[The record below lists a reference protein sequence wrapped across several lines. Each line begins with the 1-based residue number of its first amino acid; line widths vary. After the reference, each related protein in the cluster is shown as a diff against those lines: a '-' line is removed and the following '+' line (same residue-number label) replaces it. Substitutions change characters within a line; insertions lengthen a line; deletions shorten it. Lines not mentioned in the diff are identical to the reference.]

1 MINMEQISRLIREA
15 LELHIERNELLKDS
29 IYSQFASS
37 DEKMMEELQEI
48 YTKTLL
54 KNMTNMLIDKGEGR
68 FSNRTTK
75 GGFK

>member
-1 MINMEQISRLIREA
+1 MESISAKIKEA
-15 LELHIERNELLKDS
+15 LELHVARNELLKDS

-54 KNMTNMLIDKGEGR
+54 KNMIQQQSL
-68 FSNRTTK
+68 
-75 GGFK
+75 

>member
-1 MINMEQISRLIREA
+1 MEQISRLIKEA

-29 IYSQFASS
+29 IYAEFASS

-54 KNMTNMLIDKGEGR
+54 KNMTDMLIDKGKGR

-75 GGFK
+75 VGFK

>member
-1 MINMEQISRLIREA
+1 MESISAKIKEA
-15 LELHIERNELLKDS
+15 LELHVARNELLKDS

-54 KNMTNMLIDKGEGR
+54 KNMTDMLIDKGEGR

-75 GGFK
+75 VGFK

>member
-1 MINMEQISRLIREA
+1 MEQISRLIKEA

-29 IYSQFASS
+29 IYAEFASS
-37 DEKMMEELQEI
+37 DERMMEELQEI

-54 KNMTNMLIDKGEGR
+54 KNMTDMLIDKGKGR

-75 GGFK
+75 VGFK

>member
-1 MINMEQISRLIREA
+1 MINMEGISAKIKEA

-29 IYSQFASS
+29 MYSQFASS

-54 KNMTNMLIDKGEGR
+54 KNMTDMLVDKGEGR
-68 FSNRTTK
+68 FDARTTK
-75 GGFK
+75 GGFR

>member
-1 MINMEQISRLIREA
+1 MEGISAKIKEA
-15 LELHIERNELLKDS
+15 LELHVARNELLKDS

-54 KNMTNMLIDKGEGR
+54 KNMIQQQSL
-68 FSNRTTK
+68 
-75 GGFK
+75 

>member
-1 MINMEQISRLIREA
+1 MINMEQISRLIKEA

-29 IYSQFASS
+29 IYAEFASS
-37 DEKMMEELQEI
+37 DERMMEELQEI

-54 KNMTNMLIDKGEGR
+54 KNMTDMLIDKGKGR

-75 GGFK
+75 VGFK